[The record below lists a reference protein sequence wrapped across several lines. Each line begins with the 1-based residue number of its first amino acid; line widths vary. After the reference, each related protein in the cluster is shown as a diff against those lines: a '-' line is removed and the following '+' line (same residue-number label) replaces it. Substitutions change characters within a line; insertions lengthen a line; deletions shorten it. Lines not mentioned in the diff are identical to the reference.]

1 MYRVNDKLL
10 PDLDSAV
17 RHATRVLGNGPP
29 VHLREPVGIYDVLRS
44 VWIGAVTRDSDGIII
59 NEFANWP
66 AMATPLPVAR
76 VTVDEFTR
84 RWILVYGSER
94 LKKCLS
100 EGAECGAL
108 YRDERLALERPGWV
122 WESHARGKGLP
133 PRNPSNEAFVLLE
146 QARKIE
152 PTAELV
158 YWTVRREGAEGDRL
172 IWRGC
177 ICRAVFLDRNIL
189 YGLPGDYL
197 S

>member
-17 RHATRVLGNGPP
+17 RHATRVLSAGPP
-29 VHLREPVGIYDVLRS
+29 IHLREPVGIYDVLRS
-44 VWIGAVTRDSDGIII
+44 VWIGAVTRDSDGLVV

-66 AMATPLPVAR
+66 ATATPLPIAR
-76 VTVDEFTR
+76 VTVDEATG

-94 LKKCLS
+94 LKLCLS

-108 YRDERLALERPGWV
+108 YRDERLALERPDWA
-122 WESHARGKGLP
+122 WESRARGKGLP
-133 PRNPSNEAFVLLE
+133 PRNPREEAFVLLE
-146 QARKIE
+146 QARK
-152 PTAELV
+152 TAPDAEMV
-158 YWTVRREGAEGDRL
+158 YWTVRREGEEGDRL

-177 ICRAVFLDRNIL
+177 ICRAVFLGRNIL
-189 YGLPGDYL
+189 YGLDKDYL